1 MYLDLEKKTLCYYI
15 NYEKTVLCLI
25 SYLPVLMKIKRDIGK
40 KRTVIG
46 KDIVHENITY
56 DLGKTTIINNNE
68 NKTG

>member
-1 MYLDLEKKTLCYYI
+1 
-15 NYEKTVLCLI
+15 
-25 SYLPVLMKIKRDIGK
+25 MKIKRDIGK

-56 DLGKTTIINNNE
+56 DLGKTTINNNNE